1 MGDRRFF
8 RRKRVDFARRAV
20 FDYEPAGTV
29 NLDGYLFAPVAAGLW
44 RQRELYDGTYTFSDL
59 ADAHELMQVQAENA
73 RRALEAGRDANG

>member
-1 MGDRRFF
+1 M
-8 RRKRVDFARRAV
+8 
-20 FDYEPAGTV
+20 

-44 RQRELYDGTYTFSDL
+44 RQRELYAGTYTFSDL